1 MLLACKEGWELLKRQ
16 WGWLKQNE
24 RVIPVLLGICIS
36 LNVVQPGFLMWPIRI
51 MAYFAF
57 DTYKLPMNFCC

>member
-24 RVIPVLLGICIS
+24 HVIPVLLGICIS
-36 LNVVQPGFLMWPIRI
+36 LNVVQHSAR
-51 MAYFAF
+51 
-57 DTYKLPMNFCC
+57 LPNVADQDHGLLCL